1 MSEAPAG
8 WEVVI
13 GLEVHAQLKTA
24 SKIFCACAASF
35 GGEPNS
41 RCCPVCLGLPGA
53 LPVLNRQAVA
63 LALRVALATDCRV
76 APISLFA
83 RKHYFY
89 PDLPK
94 GYQITQYEQ
103 PLAEAGHLE
112 IAVAGERRRIRIRR
126 IHLEED
132 AGKSLHGGGG
142 SRVDLNRAGQPL
154 VEIVS
159 EPDIGR
165 PEEAHAYLTR
175 LRQLLVYLEVC
186 DGSMEEGSLRCDANL
201 SLRRPG
207 AALGVKTELKN
218 LNSFRGVEAALH
230 SEIARQAALL
240 EAGGSVESETLLW
253 DAGARRARPM
263 RGKEETEDYRYLP
276 EPDLPPLV
284 VDGPWVAAV
293 RAALP
298 ELPAARAARFQEA
311 LGLPAYDAE
320 LLTAEPDLAAYFEA
334 VVATLGDAKLGANW
348 VMGEVLRR
356 AEPGVALAA
365 FPVSPAALADLL
377 GRVRAGELSNSAAKT
392 VFERMAAEGG
402 EAAAWIQRLGLQR
415 LDDSAAL
422 ARQAEALIAASPQ
435 ELARYRGGEAKLFGW
450 FVGQLMAA
458 SAGRADPREA
468 ARLLRERLDAPGGG
482 RPVAPGGEPR

>member
-1 MSEAPAG
+1 MSGARD

-13 GLEVHAQLKTA
+13 GLEVHAQLRTA

-53 LPVLNRQAVA
+53 LPVLNRRAVE
-63 LALRVALATDCRV
+63 LALRIALATDCRI
-76 APISLFA
+76 APESRFA

-94 GYQITQYEQ
+94 GFQISQYEL
-103 PLAEAGHLE
+103 PLAEAGHLD
-112 IAVAGERRRIRIRR
+112 IAAGAAPRRIRVRR

-132 AGKSLHGGGG
+132 AGKSLHGAG
-142 SRVDLNRAGQPL
+142 STRVDLNRAGVPL

-159 EPDIGR
+159 EPDLAR
-165 PEEAHAYLTR
+165 PEEAHEYLRR
-175 LRQLLVYLEVC
+175 LRQLLVHLEVC
-186 DGSMEEGSLRCDANL
+186 DGSMEEGSLRCDANV
-201 SLRRPG
+201 SLRQPG
-207 AALGVKTELKN
+207 EPLGVKTELKN
-218 LNSFRGVEAALH
+218 LNSFRGVEAALK

-240 EAGGSVESETLLW
+240 AAGGRVEPQTLLW
-253 DAGARRARPM
+253 DAAARRARPM

-284 VDGPWVAAV
+284 IDPAQLAAV
-293 RAALP
+293 RASLP
-298 ELPAARAARFQEA
+298 ELPAARAARYEAA
-311 LGLPAYDAE
+311 LGLPAYDAD

-334 VVATLGDAKLGANW
+334 VVAALGDAKLAANW

-356 AEPGVALAA
+356 AVPGASLAA

-377 GRVRAGELSNSAAKT
+377 GRVQAGELSNSAAKT
-392 VFERMAAEGG
+392 VFEHMAAAGG
-402 EAAAWIQRLGLQR
+402 SAAAWLERLGLRR
-415 LDDSAAL
+415 LDDTAAL
-422 ARQAEALIAASPQ
+422 AAEADALLAASPQ
-435 ELARYRGGEAKLFGW
+435 ELARYRAGDAKLFGW

-458 SAGRADPREA
+458 TEGRADPREA
-468 ARLLRERLDAPGGG
+468 ARLLRERLD
-482 RPVAPGGEPR
+482 VPGGEPR